1 MSTNPRNIVADGV
14 LDRRDGK
21 DVIRFERH
29 LAHPVDRVWAALTRP
44 DELIYWW
51 GEAEIDLVEGG
62 RFELRWLNTDQDG
75 NAAVLHGRITRLRP
89 PNLLETSGDLHGVLR
104 WELRPEGGGTRLTF
118 TSTLDLPQE
127 YRTMTVAGWH
137 FHLDALA
144 EELDGGKV
152 DLVNPEGRWEPI
164 HERYVAK
171 LS

>member
-1 MSTNPRNIVADGV
+1 MSTNPSNIVADGV

-44 DELIYWW
+44 DELIHWW

-104 WELRPEGGGTRLTF
+104 WELRPEAGGTRLTF

-144 EELDGGKV
+144 EALDGRKV
-152 DLVNPEGRWEPI
+152 DLASPEDRWEPI
-164 HERYVAK
+164 HQRYLAT
-171 LS
+171 LA

>member
-44 DELIYWW
+44 DELIRWW

-75 NAAVLHGRITRLRP
+75 NAAVLRGRITRLRP

-144 EELDGGKV
+144 EVLDGRKV
-152 DLVNPEGRWEPI
+152 DLASPEDRWEPI
-164 HERYVAK
+164 HQRYLAK
-171 LS
+171 LA

>member
-1 MSTNPRNIVADGV
+1 MSTNQRIVADGI
-14 LDRRDGK
+14 LERRDGK

-29 LAHPVDRVWAALTRP
+29 LTHPVERVWAALTKP
-44 DELIYWW
+44 DELIRWW

-62 RFELRWLNTDQDG
+62 RFVLRWLNTDEDG
-75 NAAVLHGRITRLRP
+75 NAAVMHGTITRLRP
-89 PNLLETSGDLHGVLR
+89 PNLLETSGDMHGMLR
-104 WELRPEGGGTRLTF
+104 WELRPEAGGTLLTF
-118 TSTLDLPQE
+118 TSTLDLPEE
-127 YRTMTVAGWH
+127 YRSRTIAGWH

-164 HERYVAK
+164 HEQYVAM

>member
-44 DELIYWW
+44 DELIHWW

-104 WELRPEGGGTRLTF
+104 WELRPEAGGTRLTF

-144 EELDGGKV
+144 EALGGRKV
-152 DLVNPEGRWEPI
+152 DLASPEDRWEPI
-164 HERYVAK
+164 HQRYLAK
-171 LS
+171 LA